1 MKECGIV
8 VDFEWAYNK
17 ALAHDEVKNQSPS
30 WVKSFVEGW
39 RKGYKEGYLTG
50 WTEGSIETVSRMK
63 YYGFSPETISAATG
77 LSLDVID
84 LIKAG
89 DTTIG

>member
-8 VDFEWAYNK
+8 VDFEWAYNMVM
-17 ALAHDEVKNQSPS
+17 AYDEVKCQSPS

-50 WTEGSIETVSRMK
+50 WTEGSIRTVSRMK
-63 YYGFSPETISAATG
+63 YYGISPETIAAATG

-89 DTTIG
+89 DTTIK